1 MTNATS
7 TPATT
12 RIRDATVRERTGKGW
27 DEWFTILD
35 GIGTA
40 EMTQKGI
47 VDYLG
52 AHYEVRRWWRMTL
65 ARTYLIEH
73 GQRQKHHRPD
83 GYAIVRTTTI
93 TVPVTDLWKAWTDE
107 ATRRKWLA
115 DPAFT
120 IRRATENKS
129 LRITWVDGKTHVDA
143 MFGSR
148 KNQRSQIIVQHRKLT
163 EPADVKHWK
172 AYWGENLTRL
182 KTLLET

>member
-12 RIRDATVRERTGKGW
+12 WIRDATVRDRTGKGW
-27 DEWFTILD
+27 SEWLTILD
-35 GIGTA
+35 GIGAA
-40 EMTQKGI
+40 EMSQKGI

-73 GQRQKHHRPD
+73 GRQPKHRRPD
-83 GYAIVRTTTI
+83 GYTIVRTTTV
-93 TVPVTDLWKAWTDE
+93 TVPVADLWKAWTDE

-148 KNQRSQIIVQHRKLT
+148 KNNRSQIIVQHRKLEKESDT
-163 EPADVKHWK
+163 EQMKS
-172 AYWGENLTRL
+172 YWGENLAKL
-182 KTLLET
+182 KAFLEG